1 MLRKHTAKPKWP
13 ENAMAGYVDMT
24 ATGSMDA
31 ITQDQIQAYNVIIF
45 AFAAGDGTVD
55 SSQMK
60 AAQNLR
66 TLEAD
71 GTLNLIS
78 FGGAGEAVQLTD
90 DTIDNLI
97 SVVETYD
104 LDGID
109 LDIEDGAITED
120 QFNTFASKLSAQ
132 IKDSYLLTA
141 APILAGTSTAPTL
154 NIPSGVSL
162 EQSFANDYFDAIL
175 VQAYNSGTS
184 FAYPLPSD
192 PSQLV
197 NETSPD
203 IIAAAYNALQQNGG
217 INSNS
222 LIAIG
227 IPANAGGAP
236 SASNLWNV
244 NPYTAATPQIG
255 QNIAEIKAGD
265 YSIDPSQFGGMM
277 AWSLNTDAM
286 PSAYPPASGY
296 ENGPAGYFA
305 ANVAPFATGQAAAKA
320 AE

>member
-1 MLRKHTAKPKWP
+1 MV
-13 ENAMAGYVDMT
+13 GYVDMT

-45 AFAAGDGTVD
+45 GFAAGDGTVD
-55 SSQMK
+55 SGQMD
-60 AAQNLR
+60 AAQKLR
-66 TLEAD
+66 QKETQ

-78 FGGAGEAVQLTD
+78 LGGAGEAVQLTD
-90 DTIDNLI
+90 DTINNLI

-109 LDIEDGAITED
+109 LDIEDGAISED
-120 QFNTFASKLSAQ
+120 EFNSFAASLSAQ
-132 IKDSYLLTA
+132 IKASYLMTA
-141 APILAGTSTAPTL
+141 APILAGSSTAPTL

-162 EQSFANDYFDAIL
+162 ENSFANDYFDAIL

-197 NETSPD
+197 NETSPN

-236 SASNLWNV
+236 SESNLWNV
-244 NPYTAATPQIG
+244 NPFSSATPQIG
-255 QNIAEIKAGD
+255 DNIAEIKAGN
-265 YSIDPSQFGGMM
+265 YGINPAQFGGMM

-286 PSAYPPASGY
+286 PSAYPPLTGF

-305 ANVAPFATGQAAAKA
+305 ANVAPLATGQTTAKA